1 MAASTYIN
9 AYPMGAALQ
18 KLFIEEFGAI
28 NENASQFID
37 NFLDLSGDMVKGSL
51 MLQRIPAN
59 DDGIS
64 ADQIIAV
71 SQQPSAWM
79 IAPAALFG
87 TGTEDVVLQHF
98 WGVPV
103 AK

>member
-37 NFLDLSGDMVKGSL
+37 NFLDLSGDHG
-51 MLQRIPAN
+51 QRIT
-59 DDGIS
+59 D
-64 ADQIIAV
+64 
-71 SQQPSAWM
+71 
-79 IAPAALFG
+79 APAHSR
-87 TGTEDVVLQHF
+87 QR
-98 WGVPV
+98 
-103 AK
+103 